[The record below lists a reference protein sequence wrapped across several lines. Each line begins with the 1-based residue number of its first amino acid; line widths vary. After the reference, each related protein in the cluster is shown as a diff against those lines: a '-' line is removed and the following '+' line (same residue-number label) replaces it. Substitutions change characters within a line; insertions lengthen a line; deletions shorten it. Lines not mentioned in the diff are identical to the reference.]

1 MRRVLGVTL
10 VLMVLLSVQAAYA
23 GPSDYDLFFDKVKLR
38 PGLKC
43 DIHVKV
49 FVNEENP
56 LLGETVFAVPGGG
69 YTAQS
74 WDEYAEALFADP
86 HTRTQVSQVVALDLP
101 GRGYS
106 TELIGIPFGEVLVDD
121 DAAAIL
127 AALDCLHASGI
138 YPSEILGQCS
148 GALEIQMAQERL
160 LEGGSSLFQEYG
172 ISRAVLL
179 SPSLPAA
186 IGWHMEDAAHG
197 FVWFLV
203 SDAELGWHFN
213 IPPEIYLGLFFS
225 NLWGELSPDAPTA
238 EEIDARGYRALWPLF
253 WALQIFGETDLTAY
267 PEQPFFPRPEVSP
280 GIFGLQ
286 SGTLLH
292 VVSYVDDPII
302 LASQAT
308 ELFGYLVGD
317 DTLLSTNTV
326 IDARDHVHDRVH
338 NLHISNPSVI
348 IKAMRKSGAL
358 VW

>member
-1 MRRVLGVTL
+1 VRRVLGVTL
-10 VLMVLLSVQAAYA
+10 VVMVLLSVQAAYA
-23 GPSDYDLFFDKVKLR
+23 GSSDYDLFFDRVKLR

-43 DIHVKV
+43 DIHMKV
-49 FVNEENP
+49 FVNEDNP
-56 LLGETVFAVPGGG
+56 VLGETVLAVPGGG

-106 TELIGIPFGEVLVDD
+106 QGLIGIPFGEVLVDD

-127 AALDCLHASGI
+127 AALDCLRGEGI
-138 YPSEILGQCS
+138 YPGEILGQCS

-160 LEGGSSLFQEYG
+160 VQGGSSLFQEYG

-186 IGWHMEDAAHG
+186 IWWHMEDAAHG

-203 SDAELGWHFN
+203 SDSELGWHFN
-213 IPPEIYLGLFFS
+213 IPAEMYLALFFS
-225 NLWGELSPDAPTA
+225 NLSGELSPDAPAA
-238 EEIDARGYRALWPLF
+238 EEIDARGYRSLWPLF

-267 PEQPFFPRPEVSP
+267 PEQPFFLRPEVSP

-286 SGTLLH
+286 SGTVLH
-292 VVSYVDDPII
+292 VVSYVDDPIV

-317 DTLLSTNTV
+317 PSLSTNTV